1 MVWIVIISFLV
12 LIIGKFLWDRAK
24 MERRILKE
32 GGMRKKYETFIN
44 LILQQDK
51 EARVVNEKPSDISIV
66 LTTMSGRVIINILAT
81 FRSVTVTWLL
91 DSYLLGNHKLM
102 WEFDKDEDQEYMFE
116 RMNKEIN
123 VYMENKDF
131 ENRLQDGIDKVTR
144 KYLEDQ

>member
-12 LIIGKFLWDRAK
+12 LVIGKFLWDRAK
-24 MERRILKE
+24 MERRILRE
-32 GGMRKKYETFIN
+32 GGMRMKYETFIN

-131 ENRLQDGIDKVTR
+131 DNRLQDGIDKVTR
-144 KYLEDQ
+144 KYLKDQ

>member
-24 MERRILKE
+24 MERRILRE

-81 FRSVTVTWLL
+81 FRSVTITWLL

-131 ENRLQDGIDKVTR
+131 ENRLQEGIDKVTR
-144 KYLEDQ
+144 KYLKEQ

>member
-24 MERRILKE
+24 MERRILRE

>member
-1 MVWIVIISFLV
+1 
-12 LIIGKFLWDRAK
+12 
-24 MERRILKE
+24 
-32 GGMRKKYETFIN
+32 
-44 LILQQDK
+44 
-51 EARVVNEKPSDISIV
+51 
-66 LTTMSGRVIINILAT
+66 
-81 FRSVTVTWLL
+81 
-91 DSYLLGNHKLM
+91 M

>member
-24 MERRILKE
+24 MERRILRE

-123 VYMENKDF
+123 VYMGNKDF
-131 ENRLQDGIDKVTR
+131 ENRLQEGIDKVTR
-144 KYLEDQ
+144 KYLKDQ

>member
-1 MVWIVIISFLV
+1 
-12 LIIGKFLWDRAK
+12 
-24 MERRILKE
+24 MERRILRE

>member
-24 MERRILKE
+24 MERRILRE

-131 ENRLQDGIDKVTR
+131 ENRLQEGISKVTR
-144 KYLEDQ
+144 KYLKDQ

>member
-12 LIIGKFLWDRAK
+12 LVIGKFLWDRAK
-24 MERRILKE
+24 MERRILRE

>member
-24 MERRILKE
+24 MERRILRE

-51 EARVVNEKPSDISIV
+51 EARVINEKPSDISIV
-66 LTTMSGRVIINILAT
+66 LTTMSGKVIINILAT

-91 DSYLLGNHKLM
+91 ESYLLGNYKLM
-102 WEFDKDEDQEYMFE
+102 WEFDTNEDQEYMFE

-123 VYMENKDF
+123 AHMENKNF
-131 ENRLQDGIDKVTR
+131 ENRLQDGIGKVTG
-144 KYLEDQ
+144 KYFKDQ

>member
-12 LIIGKFLWDRAK
+12 LIIGKFLWDLAK
-24 MERRILKE
+24 MERKILRE

-51 EARVVNEKPSDISIV
+51 EARVVNEKLSDISIV
-66 LTTMSGRVIINILAT
+66 LTTMSGRAIINILAS
-81 FRSVTVTWLL
+81 FGSVTITWLL
-91 DSYLLGNHKLM
+91 DSYLFGKHKLM

-123 VYMENKDF
+123 IYMENKDF
-131 ENRLQDGIDKVTR
+131 ENRLQDGIDKMTR
-144 KYLEDQ
+144 KYLKDQ

>member
-12 LIIGKFLWDRAK
+12 LIIGKFLCDRAK
-24 MERRILKE
+24 MERRILRD
-32 GGMRKKYETFIN
+32 GGMRKKYETLIN

-131 ENRLQDGIDKVTR
+131 
-144 KYLEDQ
+144 

>member
-24 MERRILKE
+24 MERRILRD
-32 GGMRKKYETFIN
+32 GGMRKKYETLIN

>member
-24 MERRILKE
+24 MERRILRD

>member
-24 MERRILKE
+24 MERRILRE

-144 KYLEDQ
+144 KYLKDQ

>member
-24 MERRILKE
+24 MERRILRD
-32 GGMRKKYETFIN
+32 GGMRKKYETLIN

-123 VYMENKDF
+123 VYMGNKDF

>member
-24 MERRILKE
+24 MERRILRE

-81 FRSVTVTWLL
+81 FRSVTVTWLR

-131 ENRLQDGIDKVTR
+131 ENRLQEGISKVTR
-144 KYLEDQ
+144 KYLK

>member
-24 MERRILKE
+24 MERRILRD
-32 GGMRKKYETFIN
+32 GGMRKKYETLIN

-131 ENRLQDGIDKVTR
+131 ENRLQEGIDKVTR
-144 KYLEDQ
+144 KYLKEQ

>member
-24 MERRILKE
+24 MERRILRD
-32 GGMRKKYETFIN
+32 GGMRKKYETLIN

-51 EARVVNEKPSDISIV
+51 EARVVNEKTSDISIV

>member
-24 MERRILKE
+24 MERKILRE
-32 GGMRKKYETFIN
+32 GEMRKKYEPFIN

-131 ENRLQDGIDKVTR
+131 ENRLQEGISKVTR
-144 KYLEDQ
+144 KYLKDQ

>member
-1 MVWIVIISFLV
+1 
-12 LIIGKFLWDRAK
+12 
-24 MERRILKE
+24 MERRILRD
-32 GGMRKKYETFIN
+32 GGMRKKYETLIN

>member
-1 MVWIVIISFLV
+1 
-12 LIIGKFLWDRAK
+12 
-24 MERRILKE
+24 
-32 GGMRKKYETFIN
+32 MRKKYETFIN

>member
-81 FRSVTVTWLL
+81 FRSVTVTWWTCNSFPDILL
-91 DSYLLGNHKLM
+91 SH
-102 WEFDKDEDQEYMFE
+102 
-116 RMNKEIN
+116 
-123 VYMENKDF
+123 
-131 ENRLQDGIDKVTR
+131 
-144 KYLEDQ
+144 

>member
-24 MERRILKE
+24 MERRILRE

-131 ENRLQDGIDKVTR
+131 DNRLQDGIDKVTR
-144 KYLEDQ
+144 KYLKDQ

>member
-12 LIIGKFLWDRAK
+12 LVIGKFLWDRAK
-24 MERRILKE
+24 MERRILRE

-131 ENRLQDGIDKVTR
+131 DNRLQDGIDKVTR
-144 KYLEDQ
+144 KYLKDQ

>member
-1 MVWIVIISFLV
+1 MPWIIIISFLV
-12 LIIGKFLWDRAK
+12 VIIGKFLWDRAK
-24 MERRILKE
+24 MERKILRE

-51 EARVVNEKPSDISIV
+51 EAKVVNEKPSDISIV
-66 LTTMSGRVIINILAT
+66 LTTISGRVIINILAT
-81 FRSVTVTWLL
+81 IRSVTVTWLL
-91 DSYLLGNHKLM
+91 DSYLLGNHRLI

-131 ENRLQDGIDKVTR
+131 ENRLQGGIDKITR
-144 KYLEDQ
+144 KYFKNQ

>member
-24 MERRILKE
+24 MERRILRD

-131 ENRLQDGIDKVTR
+131 ENRLQEGIDKVTR
-144 KYLEDQ
+144 KYLKDQ